1 MEQQQAIESL
11 LRDLVREL
19 RGANGAG
26 DTNNSLNSTTT
37 ANNNTMTQGNNHHH
51 HNHLDHHLV
60 NHHHGHHHHHHHSHR
75 TGGNGVSGRNVTL
88 GMRTSNS
95 SDTTD
100 PVMEASGGAWSGDSS
115 TLRDSDETTS
125 TIRQLR
131 KLLAAIEQQSGLS
144 PSSTRGRGSTNNLN
158 HINHHVSHPLMNG
171 DVENHF
177 QTVETTLESISRS
190 IQSSSNLTSE
200 LMRNLLDNSGHSGSS
215 STSNHIMTLLLLQ
228 NQQLLQQQQQL
239 MVHFSLILQQ
249 QRQSSSQEGI
259 PPANCSCVRCHPPPS
274 SPGVFRSASLGQNNL
289 LPLSSFGSNQQLPNN
304 FTFVSNLPSGH
315 STSNT
320 CPNNIRRNSLTEA
333 SGSSGVKRP
342 FPSPIVFSN
351 PVGSN
356 NGQNQAQPTLNNQ
369 VTPGSRANNYY
380 DNFRSFT
387 RQNQLNGPTL
397 GSGSGNS
404 SVSNWSTQG
413 VKSETSGS
421 SHIDQ
426 LSGQLQDSLS
436 IEGQANGSVA
446 PSNSPASGYPTTT
459 SPYRFRTLSTDAP
472 SRHDNWFTNMVDRAV
487 ASSCPRRKK
496 SGANH
501 HHSKK
506 TDLNPSFTTNP
517 FSLEKVYLEK
527 CFNET
532 KNTNK
537 ANNLSAAAAT
547 SATSLVSA
555 SASVPDSSTNTF
567 NLPSSLSFSNELPTT
582 NDSVTT
588 ASGGP
593 DSTTGAIRKRHRGPV
608 NVTTNVLNNDSSTVE
623 DVAAT
628 GDRVA
633 PPVVSEEENSHRSDR
648 KTTAA
653 TGGEESHFRTQDS
666 CPEEDEDVETDGRGY
681 EQDDEEDGEEDL
693 QPEADGEQGL

>member
-11 LRDLVREL
+11 LRDLIREL

-26 DTNNSLNSTTT
+26 DANNSLNSTTT

-51 HNHLDHHLV
+51 HNHLDHRLV
-60 NHHHGHHHHHHHSHR
+60 NHHGHHHHHQP
-75 TGGNGVSGRNVTL
+75 GGNGVSSRNVTL

-95 SDTTD
+95 SDATD

-115 TLRDSDETTS
+115 TLRDSDGTTS

-131 KLLAAIEQQSGLS
+131 KLLATIEQQSGLS
-144 PSSTRGRGSTNNLN
+144 PSSTRGRSTNNLN

-171 DVENHF
+171 DVKNNF
-177 QTVETTLESISRS
+177 PAIETTLESISRS
-190 IQSSSNLTSE
+190 IQSSSNLTNE
-200 LMRNLLDNSGHSGSS
+200 LMRSLLDNPGHSSS
-215 STSNHIMTLLLLQ
+215 FSTSNHIMTLLLLQ

-259 PPANCSCVRCHPPPS
+259 LPANCSCLRCNPPPS

-289 LPLSSFGSNQQLPNN
+289 LPLSSFGSNQQIPNN

-315 STSNT
+315 STHSNT

-356 NGQNQAQPTLNNQ
+356 NGQNQAQTTLNNQ

-397 GSGSGNS
+397 SSGSANS
-404 SVSNWSTQG
+404 SASNWSTQA

-472 SRHDNWFTNMVDRAV
+472 SRHDNWLTNMVDRAV

-496 SGANH
+496 SGGNH

-547 SATSLVSA
+547 SMTPVS
-555 SASVPDSSTNTF
+555 SSVPDSSTNAF
-567 NLPSSLSFSNELPTT
+567 NLPSPFSFSKELPTT
-582 NDSVTT
+582 NDGVAT
-588 ASGGP
+588 ALGGP

-608 NVTTNVLNNDSSTVE
+608 NVTTNVLNNDSSAVE
-623 DVAAT
+623 NAAT
-628 GDRVA
+628 TCDRVA
-633 PPVVSEEENSHRSDR
+633 PPVVSEEENSHRSDL
-648 KTTAA
+648 KATAA
-653 TGGEESHFRTQDS
+653 GGEPSHSRTQDS

-681 EQDDEEDGEEDL
+681 EQDDEDGEEDL